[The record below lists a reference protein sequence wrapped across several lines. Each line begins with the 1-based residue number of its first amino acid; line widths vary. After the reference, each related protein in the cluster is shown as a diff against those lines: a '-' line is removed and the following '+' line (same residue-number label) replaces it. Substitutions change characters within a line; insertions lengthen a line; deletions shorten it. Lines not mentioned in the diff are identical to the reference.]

1 MIFFN
6 LKILN
11 LKNIKTFLRNIH
23 LFLFNLCSKNDGHIM
38 GRIISY
44 NRRKIASKRL
54 KFLFYEVVPIF
65 LIIFMFLILEW
76 TLLPL
81 IMSQTSALFGMLFYL
96 IRALVILLAIILVL
110 FISNRFKTKNSPQV
124 EKELAPYLG
133 YLKLYSMTKKNYK
146 YQLLYGFLLL
156 FLILIP
162 LEFLISITLP
172 DSIPYVAVSVENA
185 ILLIDNVALFLLFSV
200 VIQLSLSFSEES
212 IFRGLITKRGSEYF
226 NKISAV
232 MIATFSFTFLDFFI
246 NPYIFTVSFY
256 FSVLWFIKS
265 FIISLVLSLT
275 IIRRK
280 WLFPMIIA
288 KTFDSI
294 ISSLIIRDYLRGGN
308 FIQLLIFI
316 YFPLLIISLILLIL
330 QRSRVKESLKLG
342 TKMIKSYYRND
353 IKIEESSGDKLFRI
367 LFDIFLAFLLF
378 LFGILF
384 SV

>member
-1 MIFFN
+1 
-6 LKILN
+6 
-11 LKNIKTFLRNIH
+11 
-23 LFLFNLCSKNDGHIM
+23 M

-44 NRRKIASKRL
+44 NRRKIASKRF

-81 IMSQTSALFGMLFYL
+81 IVSQTSALFGMLFYL

-124 EKELAPYLG
+124 EKELAPHLG
-133 YLKLYSMTKKNYK
+133 YIKLYSMTKKNYK

-232 MIATFSFTFLDFFI
+232 MIATFSFTFIDFFI
-246 NPYIFTVSFY
+246 NPFIFTVSYY
-256 FSVLWFIKS
+256 FGVLWFIKS
-265 FIISLVLSLT
+265 FIVGLVLSLT

-294 ISSLIIRDYLRGGN
+294 ISSLIIWDYLRGGN

>member
-1 MIFFN
+1 
-6 LKILN
+6 
-11 LKNIKTFLRNIH
+11 
-23 LFLFNLCSKNDGHIM
+23 M

-76 TLLPL
+76 TVLPL
-81 IMSQTSALFGMLFYL
+81 IVSQTSALFGMLFFL

-110 FISNRFKTKNSPQV
+110 FISNRFKTKNSSQV

-156 FLILIP
+156 FLIFIP
-162 LEFLISITLP
+162 LEFLISITMP
-172 DSIPYVAVSVENA
+172 DSIPYVVVSVENT

-294 ISSLIIRDYLRGGN
+294 ISSLIIWDYLRGGN

-367 LFDIFLAFLLF
+367 FFDIFLALLLF